1 MKFRH
6 IATCALL
13 GALVGGTASAD
24 ENGCAT
30 LASATHSA
38 TPQAFQVRDGEPVD
52 LISGMKT
59 VHGKLLVFGENGM
72 FRAYWQPENSAE
84 KYVLA
89 NAGENA
95 VRLVSTP
102 PQGTPP
108 RTANPVRRLDP
119 CACCPVPRFEPQSQG
134 QSYSNDARI
143 NAPFATRRSFLP
155 SHELKLASTALKV
168 RPAPADIPSCVC
180 GANVKGQEWLQ

>member
-13 GALVGGTASAD
+13 GALVGGSASAD

-59 VHGKLLVFGENGM
+59 VHGKLLVFGEK
-72 FRAYWQPENSAE
+72 RHVSRL
-84 KYVLA
+84 LA
-89 NAGENA
+89 ARKQRRKVCSGEC
-95 VRLVSTP
+95 R
-102 PQGTPP
+102 
-108 RTANPVRRLDP
+108 
-119 CACCPVPRFEPQSQG
+119 
-134 QSYSNDARI
+134 
-143 NAPFATRRSFLP
+143 
-155 SHELKLASTALKV
+155 
-168 RPAPADIPSCVC
+168 
-180 GANVKGQEWLQ
+180 

>member
-1 MKFRH
+1 MLWCRPRAAAFALQRADKPAIGRKKKMKFRH

-59 VHGKLLVFGENGM
+59 VHGKLLVFGENGV

-102 PQGTPP
+102 PQGTPATNGEP
-108 RTANPVRRLDP
+108 GTTLGPLRVLS
-119 CACCPVPRFEPQSQG
+119 CP
-134 QSYSNDARI
+134 
-143 NAPFATRRSFLP
+143 TL
-155 SHELKLASTALKV
+155 
-168 RPAPADIPSCVC
+168 
-180 GANVKGQEWLQ
+180 